1 MTAEMLTLALDIST
15 VRREES
21 GRCDSG
27 LCPFHLF
34 RSVRQPFFFAGCS
47 GDLLVVAHFQCRLR
61 PVGRDARSPFH
72 RGDV

>member
-15 VRREES
+15 VRRDES

-34 RSVRQPFFFAGCS
+34 RSVRQPFFLQDALETSWWWHIFSAG
-47 GDLLVVAHFQCRLR
+47 
-61 PVGRDARSPFH
+61 
-72 RGDV
+72 

>member
-15 VRREES
+15 VRRDES

-34 RSVRQPFFFAGCS
+34 RSVRQPFF
-47 GDLLVVAHFQCRLR
+47 CRMLWR
-61 PVGRDARSPFH
+61 PPGGGTFSVQVETCRS
-72 RGDV
+72 